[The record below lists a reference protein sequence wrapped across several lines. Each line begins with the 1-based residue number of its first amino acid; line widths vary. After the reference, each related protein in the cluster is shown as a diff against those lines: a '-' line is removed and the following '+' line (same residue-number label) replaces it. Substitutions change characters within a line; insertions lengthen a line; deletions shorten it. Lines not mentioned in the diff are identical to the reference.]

1 MVSRELS
8 GLAESLGF
16 AVGGG
21 EGLFALFEFGFG
33 LGDFSL
39 VARGGAMLAM
49 CGGSRLAV
57 PGADEQAQA
66 VGDGGRAVAD
76 EQLA

>member
-8 GLAESLGF
+8 GLAESLEF

-21 EGLFALFEFGFG
+21 SLFALFEFGFG

-49 CGGSRLAV
+49 CGGSRLARSC
-57 PGADEQAQA
+57 DSWS
-66 VGDGGRAVAD
+66 R
-76 EQLA
+76 